1 MDTGWIFVFRELI
14 LNLYQWENGIQPT
27 VHLSCLLSIDGRG
40 APHKLWDIQTTT
52 DSYYQIL
59 HEQREPKLGEK
70 KEERWDRKATK
81 MLG

>member
-1 MDTGWIFVFRELI
+1 
-14 LNLYQWENGIQPT
+14 
-27 VHLSCLLSIDGRG
+27 LLSIDGRG

-70 KEERWDRKATK
+70 KGERWDRKAKKRLVRTTK
-81 MLG
+81 NYLYSRSTMMLSSWQKELYYVP